1 MAKPSKTR
9 NTCILQPPE
18 TQTETPVQSVDNVIA
33 EAVSESLSS
42 FGPAFKQAVCGQLEQ
57 TYRIKQT
64 EIPER
69 INEFTNAIEAMFGI
83 GAKIIELRIIEAIHN
98 KMPAFVHFP
107 KQGDLLFAN
116 YIDELRYF

>member
-1 MAKPSKTR
+1 MTEPGKPRK
-9 NTCILQPPE
+9 TCILQPPE
-18 TQTETPVQSVDNVIA
+18 SQTETPEQSVNNVIA

-42 FGPAFKQAVCGQLEQ
+42 FGPAFKQAVCCQLEQ
-57 TYRIKQT
+57 TYHIKQR

-69 INEFTNAIEAMFGI
+69 INEFTNAIEAMFGT
-83 GAKIIELRIIEAIHN
+83 GAKLIELRIIEAIHN